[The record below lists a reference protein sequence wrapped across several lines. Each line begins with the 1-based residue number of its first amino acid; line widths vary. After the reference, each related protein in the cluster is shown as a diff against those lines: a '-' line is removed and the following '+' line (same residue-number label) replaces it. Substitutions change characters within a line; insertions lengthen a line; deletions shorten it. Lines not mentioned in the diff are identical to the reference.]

1 MEVEFECNNFG
12 LCDTAHLDGQV
23 DNHPRSQPITR
34 PGWLVGSSLW
44 RGGTFGKADLDL
56 LKVERSS
63 EVQVIRVYDETLR
76 FGEFHAIHNRGQRRT
91 ELLVLSHSYS
101 TKATTIHSI
110 YMTHIPEEGSAPSN
124 ASGSRNGYTQ
134 GHIKQQVSC
143 KSLNVYPLLN
153 AEPDGDINLRFRL
166 SHLDSVEVDA
176 LSIRSSK

>member
-1 MEVEFECNNFG
+1 MQ
-12 LCDTAHLDGQV
+12 A
-23 DNHPRSQPITR
+23 
-34 PGWLVGSSLW
+34 
-44 RGGTFGKADLDL
+44 
-56 LKVERSS
+56 
-63 EVQVIRVYDETLR
+63 IRVYDETLR
-76 FGEFHAIHNRGQRRT
+76 FGEFHAIHNRGQQIGRRA

-110 YMTHIPEEGSAPSN
+110 YMIHIPEEGSAPSSN
-124 ASGSRNGYTQ
+124 VSGSRNGYTQ